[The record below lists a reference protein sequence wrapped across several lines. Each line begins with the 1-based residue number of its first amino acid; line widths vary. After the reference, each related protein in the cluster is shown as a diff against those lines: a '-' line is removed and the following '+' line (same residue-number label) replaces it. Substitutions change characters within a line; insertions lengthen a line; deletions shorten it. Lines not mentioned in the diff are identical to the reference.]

1 MSRPPIVLASTS
13 PWRRELL
20 ERLGLPFS
28 VIDPQLDETPWH
40 QAGLSPEALVMDLAS
55 AKAQAVAEKVEAGT
69 VILAADQVAEIDGI
83 ILTKPGTPS
92 RAVDQLGK
100 LSGRTH
106 RLLTGLVLLNTTDGE
121 ELRHLDEERLQMREL
136 TLLERQNYVA
146 REDVLACAGSYR
158 IEGLGIAL
166 FEAISLPDFTG
177 VIGLP
182 LLGVVR
188 LLKQV
193 GISPLD

>member
-1 MSRPPIVLASTS
+1 LD
-13 PWRRELL
+13 
-20 ERLGLPFS
+20 RLGLPFT
-28 VIDPQLDETPWH
+28 VADPKLDETPWH
-40 QAGLSPEALVMDLAS
+40 EAGLDPEPLVMALAS
-55 AKAQAVAEKVEAGT
+55 AKARAVTDHAPPGA
-69 VILAADQVAEIDGI
+69 VILAADQVAEIDGL
-83 ILTKPGTPS
+83 ILTKPGTAS

-106 RLLTGLVLLNTTDGE
+106 RLLTGVVLLNTATGE
-121 ELRHLDEERLQMREL
+121 ELTHLDEEHLQMRQL
-136 TLLERQNYVA
+136 TLQERENYVA

-166 FEAISLPDFTG
+166 FEEISLPDFTG

-182 LLGVVR
+182 LLAVVR
-188 LLKQV
+188 LLKAV

>member
-13 PWRRELL
+13 PWRRGLL

-40 QAGLSPEALVMDLAS
+40 EAGLTPEALVMALAS
-55 AKAQAVAEKVEAGT
+55 AKARAAAEAAEDGA
-69 VILAADQVAEIDGI
+69 VILAADQVAEVDGL

-92 RAVDQLGK
+92 RAVDQLGT

-106 RLLTGLVLLNTTDGE
+106 RLLTGLVLLNTANGE
-121 ELRHLDEERLQMREL
+121 ELTHLDEEQLQMREL

-146 REDVLACAGSYR
+146 REDVLSCAGSYR

-166 FEAISLPDFTG
+166 FETISLPDFTG

-182 LLGVVR
+182 LLAVVR
-188 LLKQV
+188 LLERV

>member
-13 PWRRELL
+13 PWRRDLL

-40 QAGLSPEALVMDLAS
+40 RAGLKPEALVMALAS
-55 AKAQAVAEKVEAGT
+55 AKAQAVAEQTEAGT
-69 VILAADQVAEIDGI
+69 VIIAADQVAEIDGL
-83 ILTKPGTPS
+83 ILTKPGTPA
-92 RAVDQLGK
+92 RAVEQLGK

-106 RLLTGLVLLNTTDGE
+106 RLLTGLVVLQTASGQ
-121 ELRHLDEERLQMREL
+121 ELTHLDEERLKMRHL
-136 TLLERQNYVA
+136 TLRERQNYVE
-146 REDVLACAGSYR
+146 REDVLGCAGSYR

-166 FEAISLPDFTG
+166 FEAIDLPDFTG

-193 GISPLD
+193 GISPLE